1 MRRPALVVGSLL
13 LAATVALT
21 GCGSDS
27 SSDGDG
33 ASKETKTLSFSVEN
47 GKVTPNG
54 ESVTVAVDQPIE
66 ITVTSSDQAG
76 EMHVHSTPEHSFE
89 FTAGEKQTMEK
100 FSISKPG
107 VVPIE
112 LHDPAL
118 QVFRLEVK

>member
-1 MRRPALVVGSLL
+1 MRRPALILGSLM

-27 SSDGDG
+27 DSSDG
-33 ASKETKTLSFSVEN
+33 AVKETKNLSFTVEN

-54 ESVTVAVDQPIE
+54 EVVKVAVDQPIE
-66 ITVTSSDQAG
+66 ISVSSDQAG
-76 EMHVHSTPEHSFE
+76 EMHVHSSPEHSFTFKAE
-89 FTAGEKQTMEK
+89 ADQKMEE

-107 VVPIE
+107 VVEIE